1 MGVFKNEYTLQS
13 CKSKQTLYEHNIIRF
28 KDENFKGK
36 ITEDGFKVFKR
47 LNRHYIYR
55 TSPYQ
60 GVFIGE
66 ITENENGC
74 EIKLTSRISYFFLV
88 TLIVFL
94 NTHVIFPMLLC
105 LAFYIFGNPINELLH
120 LPLLSIFLIC
130 VFFIVLYVV
139 PRKGEEE
146 LVKNILI
153 L

>member
-1 MGVFKNEYTLQS
+1 MSFFKNEYTLQS
-13 CKSKQTLYEHNIIRF
+13 CKSKQTLYEQNITRF
-28 KDENFKGK
+28 YDEDYKGR
-36 ITEDGFKVFKR
+36 ITSDGFKVFKR
-47 LNRHYIYR
+47 QKRHLLYR

-66 ITENENGC
+66 ICETENGC

-88 TLIVFL
+88 TMIVLL
-94 NTHVIFPMLLC
+94 NTNVILPTLLC
-105 LAFYIFGNPINELLH
+105 LAFLVFGNPINEILH
-120 LPLLSIFLIC
+120 LPLLSIILIC

-139 PRKGEEE
+139 PRKSEEE